1 MKLSELGSAPNLLT
15 LLRLI
20 FVPLVVVEIQQQAYG
35 WALAIFVV
43 AGITDGLDG
52 LLARALK
59 QKTTIGQYLD
69 PIADKLLLSTMF
81 LMLSI
86 AHTTPGGP
94 SIIRWPV
101 TIMVFSRD
109 IIILIVCTLLYATGT
124 MKVFRPSL
132 LGKANTAVQILSVF
146 MALVY
151 QIVQAEWARLAKLWS
166 LRATMALTTIS
177 GVHYVLRLAIDL
189 RAVHHTDLE
198 KETPNALDQ

>member
-1 MKLSELGSAPNLLT
+1 MRLRELGSAPNLLT

-20 FVPLVVVEIQQQAYG
+20 FVPLVVVEIQQQSYT
-35 WALAIFVV
+35 WALLIFVV

-59 QKTTIGQYLD
+59 QKTTVGQYLD

-86 AHTTPGGP
+86 AH
-94 SIIRWPV
+94 IIRWPF

-124 MKVFRPSL
+124 MKTFRPSL
-132 LGKANTAVQILSVF
+132 FGKANTAMQILSVF
-146 MALVY
+146 MALFHE
-151 QIVQAEWARLAKLWS
+151 INHLEWTRLAKRWS
-166 LRATMALTTIS
+166 LWATVALTTIS
-177 GVHYVLRLAIDL
+177 GVHYVLRLAVDL
-189 RAVHHTDLE
+189 RALHHKDLE
-198 KETPNALDQ
+198 AEANTPHQ

>member
-1 MKLSELGSAPNLLT
+1 MMLRQLRSAPNLLT
-15 LLRLI
+15 LMRLI
-20 FVPLVVVEIQQQAYG
+20 FVPLVVVEIQQQNYA

-52 LLARALK
+52 LLARVLK
-59 QKTTIGQYLD
+59 QKTTVGQYLD

-86 AHTTPGGP
+86 VH
-94 SIIRWPV
+94 IIRWPI

-132 LGKANTAVQILSVF
+132 FGKANTAVQILSVF
-146 MALVY
+146 LALIR
-151 QIVQAEWARLAKLWS
+151 QINGAEWARVAKLWS
-166 LRATMALTTIS
+166 LRATMALTIIS
-177 GVHYVLRLAIDL
+177 GVHYVLRLALDL
-189 RAVHHTDLE
+189 RAAGTKTEHG
-198 KETPNALDQ
+198 

>member
-1 MKLSELGSAPNLLT
+1 MMLRQLRSAPNLLT

-20 FVPLVVVEIQQQAYG
+20 FVPLVVVEIQQQNYA
-35 WALAIFVV
+35 WALAIFVA

-52 LLARALK
+52 LLARVLK
-59 QKTTIGQYLD
+59 QKTTLGQYLD

-86 AHTTPGGP
+86 AHM
-94 SIIRWPV
+94 IRWPI

-109 IIILIVCTLLYATGT
+109 IIILIICTLLYATGT

-132 LGKANTAVQILSVF
+132 FGKANTAVQILSVF
-146 MALVY
+146 LALVH
-151 QIVQAEWARLAKLWS
+151 QISSTEWTRLAKLWS
-166 LRATMALTTIS
+166 LRATMALTIIS

-189 RAVHHTDLE
+189 RGSH
-198 KETPNALDQ
+198 KETESESQKSSL